1 MNTHTPTGHWQ
12 YGLMLSILTALLF
25 GILPIVLKGLLSSL
39 DVITITWFRF
49 GVAALLLAIVVARKN
64 GLSQAFRLRGFK
76 LLLLFLAVAGLCGNF
91 ALYLWGLEF
100 VSPSTVQV
108 VIQAAPMFLL
118 IGSLAVFRESFS
130 TLQGLGLITLVIG
143 LILFFNQRYSEIL
156 SGAGSLL
163 PGILITI
170 AAAAFWAVYALSQKQ
185 LLKSL
190 PSESIMFLIYLAGS
204 LIFLPFS
211 HPTELFQ
218 LSRLQSALLTLCA
231 LITLISYL
239 SFAEALDHIEA
250 SRVGVVLVTTPLIT
264 VAGMTL
270 FAPMLPDLLKPEEL
284 NSLSLAGALL
294 VMIGSM
300 LGSIGAIG
308 RNEDSAE
315 TSRATSI

>member
-1 MNTHTPTGHWQ
+1 MKTHTPTGQ
-12 YGLMLSILTALLF
+12 RQVGFLLSILTALLF
-25 GILPIVLKGLLSSL
+25 GLLPIILKGLLSSL

-49 GVAALLLAIVVARKN
+49 GVPALLMAIIVARKS
-64 GLSQAFRLRGFK
+64 GLSRAFGLRGFR
-76 LLLLFLAVAGLCGNF
+76 LLLLFLAVTGLCGNF

-108 VIQAAPMFLL
+108 IIQAAPMFLL
-118 IGSLAVFRESFS
+118 IGSLAIFRESFS
-130 TLQGLGLITLVIG
+130 TLQGFGLITLIIG

-170 AAAAFWAVYALSQKQ
+170 AAAASWTVYALSQKQ
-185 LLKSL
+185 LLKSI

-211 HPTELFQ
+211 HPAELFQ
-218 LSRLQSALLTLCA
+218 LSRLQCALLTLCA

-250 SRVGVVLVTTPLIT
+250 SRVGVVLATTPLIT

-294 VMIGSM
+294 VVIGSM

-308 RNEDSAE
+308 RSEDSAE
-315 TSRATSI
+315 TSRATSQ

>member
-1 MNTHTPTGHWQ
+1 MNIHTPTGHWRF
-12 YGLMLSILTALLF
+12 GFMLSILTALQF
-25 GILPIVLKGLLSSL
+25 GVLSIVLKGLLSSL

-64 GLSQAFRLRGFK
+64 GLSQAFRLRGLK
-76 LLLLFLAVAGLCGNF
+76 LLLLFLAITGLCGNF

-108 VIQAAPMFLL
+108 VIQAVPMFLL
-118 IGSLAVFRESFS
+118 IGSLAIFRESFS
-130 TLQGLGLITLVIG
+130 TLQGLGLITLIIG

-170 AAAAFWAVYALSQKQ
+170 AAAASWAVYALSQKQ
-185 LLKSL
+185 LLKSI
-190 PSESIMFLIYLAGS
+190 PSESIMFLIFLAGS

-218 LSRLQSALLTLCA
+218 LNRFQSALLALCA

-250 SRVGVVLVTTPLIT
+250 SRVGVVLATTPLIT
-264 VAGMTL
+264 VAGMAF
-270 FAPMLPDLLKPEEL
+270 FAPMLPDLLKPEGL
-284 NSLSLAGALL
+284 NSLSLAGAFL

-308 RNEDSAE
+308 RDEVSE
-315 TSRATSI
+315 TSRAIS